1 MNEKLNIINSSA
13 GKNLPQLLR
22 QLWHKISSRRRRQ
35 IGLLCGVMLL
45 ASIAEVISIG
55 AILPFLGIL
64 TAPQRIFENANLQPV
79 ILSFGIT
86 KPTELMLPI
95 TLGFCLAVLLSGLLR
110 LLLLRLTTKVSFA
123 TGTELSMQIYRRTLY
138 QPYPIHALRNSS
150 EVVSA
155 IATKTDAVIYG
166 ILNPALNAFAAL
178 VIAIVILGV
187 LFFLEPLFT
196 LIAFSGFGLIYLTI
210 VRLTVRYLE
219 ENGKKIS
226 KDSSQVIRSL
236 QEGLGGIRDVLIDG
250 SQDFYCRIYEKADR
264 SLRQAQGSNAF
275 ISNSPKFAMESL
287 GTILIASIAFGIT
300 EYSGGIGMVVPIIG
314 LLALG
319 AQRLLP
325 LLQSI
330 YHSWA
335 SIKGNQE
342 SLVVA
347 LALLDQPMPLNESD
361 NSIPNIEFNKNIKLS
376 SVSYRYSNAGDW
388 VLKNI
393 NIKIKKGS
401 KIGVI
406 GRTGGGKSTLL
417 DILMSL
423 LAPDLGRLEVDG
435 VVIDEKNRT
444 KWQSR
449 IAHVPQSIFLADIS
463 VAENIAFGVH
473 INDIDFER
481 VKKAAAQAQIAETI
495 EEWERGYLTKVGER
509 GVRLSGGQRQR
520 IGIAR
525 ALYKHADVLVF
536 DEATSALDGETE
548 NLVMNE
554 LDKLGQ
560 NLTIVMIAHRISTL
574 INCDW
579 VIEIEDGK
587 VKREGSSIEILSGG
601 LQE

>member
-361 NSIPNIEFNKNIKLS
+361 NSIPNIEFNKNI
-376 SVSYRYSNAGDW
+376 
-388 VLKNI
+388 